1 MIERFLRHKL
11 GVGSSILLV
20 LIGILAA
27 VAPIVAPYSPI
38 ETDLMNTNSPPSLEH
53 PLGTDQVGRDVL
65 SRTMFA
71 TRVSFAVGLGVVVV
85 QIIVGGGLGLIS
97 GYFGGMIGFTIQR
110 LTEITMSF
118 PPILLLIIGAVTI
131 GHKLPQ
137 IILILGITR
146 WTTLSRV
153 VRGEVL
159 SIKEV
164 EFVESARSI
173 GASKIRILGKHI
185 LPNTIA
191 VTAVNASFGMAQAI
205 ISEATLSFLGL
216 GISLPT
222 PTWGNMLKSAQST
235 TVLLHRPW
243 LWLSP
248 GLAIVITVLT
258 INFLGDALRDASDP
272 YSGES

>member
-1 MIERFLRHKL
+1 MIEKLLKHKL
-11 GVGSSILLV
+11 GIGSGILL
-20 LIGILAA
+20 LIVGIIAA
-27 VAPIVAPYSPI
+27 AAPIVAPYSPI
-38 ETDLMNTNSPPSLEH
+38 EIDLLNTNFPPSLKH

-65 SRTMFA
+65 SRIIFA
-71 TRVSFAVGLGVVVV
+71 TRVSFLVGLGVVAV

-97 GYFGGMIGFTIQR
+97 GYFGGKIGFIIQR

-118 PPILLLIIGAVTI
+118 PPILLLIIGTVTI
-131 GHKLPQ
+131 GHQLPQ

-159 SIKEV
+159 SIRES

-173 GASKIRILGKHI
+173 GSSKLRIIGKHI
-185 LPNTIA
+185 FPNTIA
-191 VTAVNASFGMAQAI
+191 VMSVSASFGMAQAI

-248 GLAIVITVLT
+248 GLAIVITVLS

-272 YSGES
+272 YSGET